1 MPPKINRKICVM
13 GFRAVGKSTITIQFV
28 ENHFVDSYNP
38 TIENTFHKT
47 IRFKGNDYEAEIV
60 DTAGQDEYSI
70 FQKHYSIGIHGY
82 ILVYSV
88 TSRKS
93 WEMISILNDKILNA
107 LGTEKV
113 PRVIVGNKTDLI
125 LERKVSKEEVDALSK
140 KWGCA
145 FIECSG
151 KLNERI
157 DEIFT
162 TMIAEIE
169 KDSSPLPAPNSNCI
183 LI

>member
-1 MPPKINRKICVM
+1 M
-13 GFRAVGKSTITIQFV
+13 GFRAVGKSTITIQYV
-28 ENHFVDSYNP
+28 ENHFVEAYNP

-47 IRFKGNDYEAEIV
+47 IRFKGIDYDSELI

-70 FQKHYSIGIHGY
+70 FQNHYTVGIHGY

-93 WEMISILNDKILNA
+93 YEMVKILNEKILNA

-113 PRVIVGNKTDLI
+113 PRVMVGNKTDLI
-125 LERKVSKEEVDALSK
+125 LERKVSKEEAQQVASE
-140 KWGCA
+140 WGCA

-157 DEIFT
+157 DDIFNN
-162 TMIAEIE
+162 MIAEIE
-169 KDSSPLPAPNSNCI
+169 KDQSPPEPPKENCV